1 MTRRD
6 ALGLVGFLLACLA
19 VSAIGG
25 AVTTTSV
32 GTWYQGL
39 QKPPFNPPDWVFAPV
54 WTTLYVLM
62 AIAGWRI
69 WRRLPVAG
77 GAAALAAFA
86 AQLALNL
93 AWSVLFFGFRSIGG
107 GLLEVFFLFGAIVV
121 TARLFFA
128 IERPAGLFMIPYAA
142 WVAFAVVLNASL
154 WWLN

>member
-6 ALGLVGFLLACLA
+6 IFGLVGFLLACLA

-25 AVTTTSV
+25 AVTATSV
-32 GTWYQGL
+32 GTWYQDL

-54 WTTLYVLM
+54 WTTLYVLL
-62 AIAGWRI
+62 AVAGWRI

-93 AWSVLFFGFRSIGG
+93 IWSVLFFGFRSIGG
-107 GLLEVFFLFGAIVV
+107 GLVDVVLLLAAIVV
-121 TARLFFA
+121 TARLFWA
-128 IERPAGLFMIPYAA
+128 IDRPAGLLLAPYAA
-142 WVAFAVVLNASL
+142 WVAFALVLNAAL
-154 WWLN
+154 WGLN